1 MHGDHRENEVIL
13 TFTLP
18 SPSSLMGKCINP
30 AKFINISFG
39 YKFYSS
45 LHITFIN
52 SDYELVGCEAL
63 GCVARRICITGA

>member
-30 AKFINISFG
+30 AKFINISF
-39 YKFYSS
+39 
-45 LHITFIN
+45 
-52 SDYELVGCEAL
+52 
-63 GCVARRICITGA
+63 